1 MHSVIRAFKG
11 LYMFV
16 MFAVFGA
23 VIWLE
28 AILAVPWLFVIE
40 KVRGPNPLR
49 MQSLNR
55 LLFAVWL
62 KFLFFGGLLHAKPFR
77 GTIPTGPFVVVA
89 NHPGLFDVLVLI
101 RDIPNLTVLVK
112 GSLVRRL
119 PLSRIL
125 RASNY
130 VVVSEQGGF
139 SGMDTPHEAIEV
151 IKSGYCVMLFP
162 EGTRSPKNGLL
173 HFRAGA
179 FKISQRAN
187 VPVLPIMIKN
197 TPPFLPHE
205 DRWYF
210 PLYRLSRLEIEVW
223 DPIAPPAPGQ
233 ERQAARELEQR
244 YRRALNCGG

>member
-1 MHSVIRAFKG
+1 MNSVIRAFKG
-11 LYMFV
+11 LYMFA

-23 VIWLE
+23 MIWLE
-28 AILAVPWLFVIE
+28 AILVVPLLFLIE
-40 KVRGPNPLR
+40 KIRGPNPLC

-55 LLFAVWL
+55 FLFSVWL
-62 KFLFFGGLLHAKPFR
+62 KFLFLGGLLYAKPFR
-77 GTIPTGPFVVVA
+77 GTIPKGPFVVVA
-89 NHPGLFDVLVLI
+89 NHPGLFDILVLI
-101 RDIPNLTVLVK
+101 REIPKLTVLVK

-139 SGMDTPHEAIEV
+139 SGMDTPHEAIDV
-151 IKSGYCVMLFP
+151 INSGYSVMLFP

-173 HFRAGA
+173 QFKAGA

-187 VPVLPIMIKN
+187 VPLLPIMIKN
-197 TPPFLPHE
+197 TPPFLSHE

-210 PLYRLSRLEIEVW
+210 PPYPLSRLEIEAW
-223 DPIAPPAPGQ
+223 DPIAPPASGR
-233 ERQAARELEQR
+233 ERQAARELEKR
-244 YRRALNCGG
+244 YRQALGLA